1 MPPRTTRKTKIDK
14 PETEQKLKKRTLQ
27 EERQLNIRDRL
38 LSIGGVIEK
47 APEELYLP
55 IDTDVMVSTGCTLL
69 DLNISGGRVRGG
81 GLPGGIVVE
90 LFGPESSGKTV
101 IISELTASIQHK
113 GGKAKIGDAEGRLDV
128 DFARLFGADITSEMY
143 WRPKSVQEARSE
155 LMKWQP
161 ENPDV
166 INMYAI
172 DGLASLSSQLD
183 LTEDGDKRGQQR
195 AKELHELCR
204 KCCMEIAQRNK
215 LVLFTNQE
223 RDTEYGVTTPGG
235 RGVKYLASLRM
246 RVKKIKS
253 IEVSRTFNGKTIKQ
267 QIGVESA
274 IKIMK
279 SSIDK
284 FPRECS
290 IFIVDGMV
298 DDIRGNLTYLK
309 DAWSLSKYPSVDKE
323 YSFIDPAIKY
333 IEDNNLEQQLRDNV
347 IDTWNEINEL
357 FKVDRKEKVRF

>member
-1 MPPRTTRKTKIDK
+1 MPPRTTRNKAEADNQE
-14 PETEQKLKKRTLQ
+14 PKLKKRSLQ

-38 LSIGGVIEK
+38 LSIGGVLEK
-47 APEELYLP
+47 APEDLYLP

-69 DLNISGGRVRGG
+69 DLIISGGRVRGG

-113 GGKAKIGDAEGRLDV
+113 GGKVKIGDAEGRLDV

-183 LTEDGDKRGQQR
+183 LTEEGDKRGQQR

-223 RDTEYGVTTPGG
+223 RSTEYGVTTPGG
-235 RGVKYLASLRM
+235 RGVKYLASLRA
-246 RVKKIKS
+246 RVKKS
-253 IEVSRTFNGKTIKQ
+253 GTIEVSRTFNKKTIKQ
-267 QIGVESA
+267 QIGIESS
-274 IKIMK
+274 IKIVK
-279 SSIDK
+279 SSIDQ

-290 IFIVDGMV
+290 IFIVNGMV

-309 DAWSLSKYPSVDKE
+309 DIWSMSKYPCIDKE
-323 YSFIDPAIKY
+323 YSFIEPAIKY
-333 IEDNNLEQQLRDNV
+333 IEDNNLEEQLRDNV
-347 IDTWNEINEL
+347 IDTWNEINEM
-357 FKVDRKEKVRF
+357 FKTNRKEKVRF